1 MSKKKSSKST
11 HPLQNRSLVSIS
23 DLSKEEIEHILK
35 RAEELKKKPAKD
47 LLGGSILASC
57 FFEPSTRT
65 RLSFEAAML
74 RLGGQV
80 IGFSDSAST
89 SIKKGETLSDSMR
102 IIGSLSDLIVIRHPL
117 EGAARL
123 AANSTNKPVINA
135 GDGANQH
142 PTQTLLDLFSIKECQ
157 GKLTGLNIAIVGDL
171 KYGRTVHSLAYAA
184 ALFDMRLY
192 FISPEELTL
201 PDTTLH
207 QLRKMR
213 AKFSFHHKIE
223 EVIDKVDILYVTRLQ
238 KERFDESV
246 YEKVKESYILKEAML
261 NKAKKHLKVL
271 HPLPR
276 INEIETAIDAT
287 PFAYYFQQAE
297 NGLFVRQALLAL
309 ILGKIS

>member
-1 MSKKKSSKST
+1 MAKQSKKNLK
-11 HPLQNRSLVSIS
+11 NRSLISIAH
-23 DLSKEEIEHILK
+23 LSKEEIEHLLK
-35 RAEELKKKPAKD
+35 CAAEFKKKPAKE
-47 LLGGSILASC
+47 LLRGNILASC

-65 RLSFEAAML
+65 RLSFESAML

-89 SIKKGETLSDSMR
+89 SIKKGESLHDSMKV
-102 IIGSLSDLIVIRHPL
+102 IGSLADLIVIRHPL

-123 AANSTNKPVINA
+123 ASLATNKPVINA

-142 PTQTLLDLFSIKECQ
+142 PTQTLLDLFTIKECQ
-157 GKLTGLNIAIVGDL
+157 GKLEGLKVAIVGDL

-201 PDTTLH
+201 PDTILH
-207 QLRKMR
+207 QLRKLR
-213 AKFSFHHKIE
+213 GKFSFHRSVE
-223 EVIDKVDILYVTRLQ
+223 EVIDKVDVLYVTRIQ
-238 KERFDESV
+238 KERFDEAT
-246 YEKVKESYILKEAML
+246 YEKVKESFILKEAQL
-261 NKAKKHLKVL
+261 KNAQSHLKVL

-276 INEIETAIDAT
+276 VNEIEVAIDKT
-287 PFAYYFQQAE
+287 PHAYYFQQAE

-309 ILGKIS
+309 TLGKIN